1 MDMILKY
8 AAVAAASYL
17 LGSINTAIIY
27 TCTVHRHDVRE
38 SGSKNA
44 GATNVARVFGAKAGV
59 ITLAGDFVK
68 TALSLLLGS
77 LLLGQTGVLA
87 AAMACLAGHCFPVY
101 YRFRGGKGVAVGAA
115 IALLLS
121 PRAFGVMLTTFLLAF
136 LFTHR
141 VSVGSIAGAT
151 MFPISLLIFGERDVL
166 TLVCAGFVTVMVWFM
181 HRENLKRLAAGT
193 EPEFT
198 FGQAQGTDKEDRK

>member
-1 MDMILKY
+1 MSVAEAFKRLGPVR
-8 AAVAAASYL
+8 ARTWALLALLAVAALVL
-17 LGSINTAIIY
+17 LAPGVRTS
-27 TCTVHRHDVRE
+27 DVRSE
-38 SGSKNA
+38 TEARLERVLSEVEGA
-44 GATNVARVFGAKAGV
+44 GRVKVMVFEG
-59 ITLAGDFVK
+59 TD
-68 TALSLLLGS
+68 
-77 LLLGQTGVLA
+77 GQTGVLV
-87 AAMACLAGHCFPVY
+87 AAMACMIGHCFPVY

-198 FGQAQGTDKEDRK
+198 FGKAQGTDKEDRK